1 MVFLIRRVEKDKRRV
16 TRIGVGND
24 PAFGPFKK
32 DVGAAIVEMLEPIQ
46 AEYHRIRAD
55 RAYMDAVMKA
65 GAEKAS
71 ERAAVTLKK
80 AYEAVGFV
88 TRP

>member
-1 MVFLIRRVEKDKRRV
+1 
-16 TRIGVGND
+16 
-24 PAFGPFKK
+24 
-32 DVGAAIVEMLEPIQ
+32 MLKCT
-46 AEYHRIRAD
+46 AHSRKMWVLRLLRCLSDSTEYHRIRAD

-80 AYEAVGFV
+80 AYEAVGFA
-88 TRP
+88 

>member
-1 MVFLIRRVEKDKRRV
+1 MVQVCLLSRHFLFCCF
-16 TRIGVGND
+16 VG
-24 PAFGPFKK
+24 
-32 DVGAAIVEMLEPIQ
+32 
-46 AEYHRIRAD
+46 HRIRAD